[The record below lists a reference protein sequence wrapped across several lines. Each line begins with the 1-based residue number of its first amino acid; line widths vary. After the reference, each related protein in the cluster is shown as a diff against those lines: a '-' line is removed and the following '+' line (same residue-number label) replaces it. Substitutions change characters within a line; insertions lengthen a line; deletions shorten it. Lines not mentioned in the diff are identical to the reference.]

1 MKPADGIGRLPGS
14 RLLSAIRLRDF
25 GVLWLATA
33 SSQLGFGMQQVLL
46 SWLVLSMT
54 GSEGMVGMLFAVRSA
69 PNLVVGLAAG
79 VLTDRLD
86 RRLIMRL
93 AASGLMLASGL
104 MAWLLFVGRLQV
116 WHLLAY
122 AGMLGTLQALEAT
135 ARQVYVYD
143 MLGAGGAVRGIA
155 MISLAQRASGAL
167 GALLAGAAF
176 QWWGPGVSFLVIS
189 LSYGAGAGTLYALRH
204 RGVAAPA
211 VREPLWQNIR
221 TYGQAWRTNR
231 IMRSLLV
238 STATTEILGFSHQVM
253 LPILAKEVLQVGAAG
268 LGVLTAFR
276 FIGGMLGVG
285 LLTVCGGM
293 RRQGIL
299 LLGMLGLFGSGLILL
314 AYASY
319 FWLAVGCVTFV
330 SVMAAVADTL
340 HQTLL
345 QSNVPNEQRGRAMGS
360 WLVGV
365 GTAPIGHL
373 EIGYLAGFTSA
384 RFALSAHGL
393 ALILLALLLAI
404 LLPRLRRL

>member
-1 MKPADGIGRLPGS
+1 
-14 RLLSAIRLRDF
+14 
-25 GVLWLATA
+25 
-33 SSQLGFGMQQVLL
+33 
-46 SWLVLSMT
+46 
-54 GSEGMVGMLFAVRSA
+54 
-69 PNLVVGLAAG
+69 
-79 VLTDRLD
+79 
-86 RRLIMRL
+86 
-93 AASGLMLASGL
+93 
-104 MAWLLFVGRLQV
+104 
-116 WHLLAY
+116 
-122 AGMLGTLQALEAT
+122 
-135 ARQVYVYD
+135 
-143 MLGAGGAVRGIA
+143 
-155 MISLAQRASGAL
+155 
-167 GALLAGAAF
+167 
-176 QWWGPGVSFLVIS
+176 
-189 LSYGAGAGTLYALRH
+189 
-204 RGVAAPA
+204 
-211 VREPLWQNIR
+211 
-221 TYGQAWRTNR
+221 
-231 IMRSLLV
+231 MRSLLV